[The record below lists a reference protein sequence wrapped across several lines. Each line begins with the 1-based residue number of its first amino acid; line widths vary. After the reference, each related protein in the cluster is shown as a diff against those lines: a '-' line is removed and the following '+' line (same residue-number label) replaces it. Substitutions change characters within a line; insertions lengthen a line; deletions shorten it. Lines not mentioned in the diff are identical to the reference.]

1 MLARTLFAATVLLML
16 AHPAMA
22 QEPLATYKSLSP
34 ELALD
39 LARASLGD
47 CRSRGYQV
55 AVAVVDRFGGD
66 TGDPS

>member
-1 MLARTLFAATVLLML
+1 MRARTLLAATVLLML
-16 AHPAMA
+16 AHWAMA

-55 AVAVVDRFGGD
+55 TVAVADRFGG
-66 TGDPS
+66 GLK

>member
-39 LARASLGD
+39 LARQRLAIADHAGTRSPSRSSIAS
-47 CRSRGYQV
+47 
-55 AVAVVDRFGGD
+55 GGLR
-66 TGDPS
+66 